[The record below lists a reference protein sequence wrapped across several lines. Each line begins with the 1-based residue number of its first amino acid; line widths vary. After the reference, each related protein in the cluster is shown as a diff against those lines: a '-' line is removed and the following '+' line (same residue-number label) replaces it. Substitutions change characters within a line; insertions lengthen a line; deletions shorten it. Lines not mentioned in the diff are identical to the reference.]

1 MELDDE
7 KPNERDLLCGWR
19 SYRPE
24 FLQKL
29 NTPKWF
35 LVFLTIYSFMQ
46 GMIATGLT
54 AAGLTSLE
62 KRFKLSSKQSGMII
76 AANDV
81 SALLLIIF
89 ISYFGGHRNKARWL
103 GIGAMV
109 TSLGCLLFALPH
121 LLVGK
126 YTPLEFQNTAT
137 GDLCLFN
144 STGIPSTVETCA
156 EAKGHTAWKY
166 MLVFIGAKLLLGAGT
181 TPLFTLG
188 PAYIDENVSPK
199 VAPMYL
205 GVWFIATFFGPGI
218 GYVAGG
224 SLLNV
229 WVDLIQPPGVDIT
242 PDDPRWIGA
251 WWLGYFF
258 GGLLLL
264 CTSVALLGY
273 PKEMPGAQERRMA
286 AIKEGL
292 LPPRDEHIQ
301 GRLKDILPATK
312 ALLTNKTFMLNTCAF
327 CCTTLIATGLGPFV
341 SKFIQSQF
349 GKSSSTAGILS
360 GIVIIPGTAGGI
372 FLGSYLV
379 KRVDVRKSCKIAAKY
394 CFIFQFMGTWAVL
407 TFLIPGC
414 KTTLLAGISH
424 PYSYNNR
431 TLEELSKSSQCNSL
445 CHCSSTEYD
454 PVCGED
460 QISYFSPCYAG
471 CTLRGEDEYGKGGKT
486 NLLALQRWFETCR
499 CIPSSDKSK
508 LYGSAKQG
516 TCDRDCKNLIPF
528 LFGAVVLL
536 IFNFMN
542 ATPNKTVVLRCV
554 PDNQRTYALGLQWL
568 FLCVFGSMPGPVLF
582 GAFIDKTCIL
592 WEETCSG
599 KGSCLEYNNELLS
612 YLLVAAGLFFQVLS
626 AAMYFGSWFFCKSND
641 LVPGNPAEDPMAD
654 AQPHSPRL
662 SPPQTPVPG
671 LEIRQ
676 QRQASGQQSNPEGE
690 ALAQAGSDSRCSSPV
705 PGSVRYTIG
714 DESVALSFEDA
725 GDEMNTPTCSFL
737 PVSQFESSI

>member
-1 MELDDE
+1 MEAEDE

-19 SYRPE
+19 SFRPKV
-24 FLQKL
+24 LQKL

-103 GIGAMV
+103 GIGALV

-126 YTPLEFQNTAT
+126 YTPLEIQRT
-137 GDLCLFN
+137 GLGDTCLFN
-144 STGIPSTVETCA
+144 TTGTPSGVEKCT
-156 EAKGHTAWKY
+156 EAKGYTAWKY
-166 MLVFIGAKLLLGAGT
+166 MLVFVGAKLLLGAGT

-205 GVWFIATFFGPGI
+205 GVWFTATFFGPGI

-229 WVDLIQPPGVDIT
+229 WVDLIQPPGVDLT

-264 CTSVALLGY
+264 CTSIALLGY
-273 PKEMPGAQERRMA
+273 PKEMPGARERRMN
-286 AIKEGL
+286 AIREGL
-292 LPPRDEHIQ
+292 LPARDEHIQ

-312 ALLTNKTFMLNTCAF
+312 AILTNRTFMFNTCAF

-372 FLGSYLV
+372 FLGSYLI

-394 CFIFQFMGTWAVL
+394 CFIFQFIGTWAVL

-424 PYSYNNR
+424 PYPFNNR
-431 TLEELSKSSQCNSL
+431 TLSEIDISAPCNSL
-445 CHCSSTEYD
+445 CHCSGRDYD
-454 PVCGED
+454 PVCGVD
-460 QISYFSPCYAG
+460 KVSYFSPCHAG
-471 CTLRGEDEYGKGGKT
+471 CTVQVKDKEKMKKT
-486 NLLALQRWFETCR
+486 NLLSIEKNYVNCR
-499 CIPSSDKSK
+499 CIPSLETSVP
-508 LYGSAKQG
+508 YGSAKQG

-568 FLCVFGSMPGPVLF
+568 FLCMFGSMPGPVVF

-599 KGSCLEYNNELLS
+599 RGSCLEYNNELLS
-612 YLLVAAGLFFQVLS
+612 YLLVAAGLFFQILS
-626 AAMYFGSWFFCKSND
+626 AALYFGSWFFCKSID
-641 LVPGNPAEDPMAD
+641 STPAVPDVDHPSTP
-654 AQPHSPRL
+654 QLQHRL

-671 LEIRQ
+671 FVFRQ
-676 QRQASGQQSNPEGE
+676 EKQTADQQADPEQE
-690 ALAQAGSDSRCSSPV
+690 ALAQAGPDSRSSSPV
-705 PGSVRYTIG
+705 PGIARYSIDDDSVCLSFKTAG
-714 DESVALSFEDA
+714 DESERR
-725 GDEMNTPTCSFL
+725 FL
-737 PVSQFESSI
+737 PQSESSI

>member
-1 MELDDE
+1 MEADE
-7 KPNERDLLCGWR
+7 AKPDERALLCGWR
-19 SYRPE
+19 SFRPKI
-24 FLQKL
+24 LQRL

-46 GMIATGLT
+46 GMIVTGLT

-62 KRFKLSSKQSGMII
+62 KRFKLTSKQTGMIV

-81 SALLLIIF
+81 SALILIIF

-103 GIGAMV
+103 GIGALV

-121 LLVGK
+121 VLVGK
-126 YTPLEFQNTAT
+126 YTPLELETSGSMQT
-137 GDLCLFN
+137 CWFN
-144 STGIPSTVETCA
+144 STKIPTDDGVCA
-156 EAKGHTAWKY
+156 EAKGYTAWKY
-166 MLVFIGAKLLLGAGT
+166 MLVFVGAKLLLGAGT

-188 PAYIDENVSPK
+188 PAYIDENVNPK
-199 VAPMYL
+199 AAPMYL

-229 WVDLIQPPGVDIT
+229 WVDLIQPPGVDLT
-242 PDDPRWIGA
+242 PEDPRWIGA

-264 CTSVALLGY
+264 CTSIALLGY
-273 PKEMPGAQERRMA
+273 PREMPGAREQRLA
-286 AIKEGL
+286 AIREGL

-312 ALLTNKTFMLNTCAF
+312 SILTNKTFMFNTCAF

-372 FLGSYLV
+372 FLGSYLI
-379 KRVDVRKSCKIAAKY
+379 KRVDVRRSCKMAAKY
-394 CFIFQFMGTWAVL
+394 CFIFQFIGTWAVL

-414 KTTLLAGISH
+414 KTTLLAGISY
-424 PYSYNNR
+424 PYNNS
-431 TLEELSKSSQCNSL
+431 TLVDINKSSPCNNLCHCNSL
-445 CHCSSTEYD
+445 EYD
-454 PVCGED
+454 PVCGVDEV
-460 QISYFSPCYAG
+460 SYFSPCHAG
-471 CTLRGEDEYGKGGKT
+471 CTKRIVKDGKKKVT
-486 NLLALQRWFETCR
+486 DKEMYENCR
-499 CIPSSDKSK
+499 CISSPDSTVR
-508 LYGSAKQG
+508 YGSAAQG

-568 FLCVFGSMPGPVLF
+568 FLSMFGSLPGPVIF

-599 KGSCLEYNNELLS
+599 RGSCLEYNNELLS

-626 AAMYFGSWFFCKSND
+626 TALYFGSWFFCKSHD
-641 LVPGNPAEDPMAD
+641 PLTPGIPVVGDSASS
-654 AQPHSPRL
+654 QTRL

-671 LEIRQ
+671 FEFRQ
-676 QRQASGQQSNPEGE
+676 QRQAAGQQALPEGE
-690 ALAQAGSDSRCSSPV
+690 ALAQADHDRENSSPV
-705 PGSVRYTIG
+705 PGFARYEADDDSVY
-714 DESVALSFEDA
+714 LSFTNA
-725 GDEMNTPTCSFL
+725 GGESQSSFL
-737 PVSQFESSI
+737 PIAQIESSI

>member
-1 MELDDE
+1 METEDE
-7 KPNERDLLCGWR
+7 KPDERDLLCGWR
-19 SYRPE
+19 SYRPK

-103 GIGAMV
+103 GVGALV

-126 YTPLEFQNTAT
+126 YLPLQFEDTAT
-137 GDLCLFN
+137 GDMCLFN
-144 STGIPSTVETCA
+144 TTGIQSTVETCT
-156 EAKGHTAWKY
+156 EAKGYTAWKY

-188 PAYIDENVSPK
+188 PAYIDENVNPK

-205 GVWFIATFFGPGI
+205 GVWFTATFFGPGI

-242 PDDPRWIGA
+242 PEDPRWIGA

-264 CTSVALLGY
+264 CTSIALLGY
-273 PKEMPGAQERRMA
+273 PKEMPGARERRMA

-312 ALLTNKTFMLNTCAF
+312 AILTNKTFMLNTCAF

-349 GKSSSTAGILS
+349 GKSSSMAGILS
-360 GIVIIPGTAGGI
+360 GIVIIPGTASGI

-379 KRVDVRKSCKIAAKY
+379 KRVDVRQSCKIAAKY
-394 CFIFQFMGTWAVL
+394 CFIFQFIGTWAVL

-414 KTTLLAGISH
+414 KTTLLAGVSH
-424 PYSYNNR
+424 PYNNNSK
-431 TLEELSKSSQCNSL
+431 TLDEISKTSPCNSL
-445 CHCSSTEYD
+445 CHCFSSKYD
-454 PVCGED
+454 PVCGVD
-460 QISYFSPCYAG
+460 QISYFSPCHAG
-471 CTLRGEDEYGKGGKT
+471 CSLRVVDEEEGEKN
-486 NLLALQRWFETCR
+486 NLLSIQKTYDHCR
-499 CIPSSDKSK
+499 CIPSSEKSK
-508 LYGSAKQG
+508 HFGSAKQG
-516 TCDRDCKNLIPF
+516 TCDRDCKNLVPF

-568 FLCVFGSMPGPVLF
+568 FLCVFGSMPGPVVF

-612 YLLVAAGLFFQVLS
+612 YLLVAAGLFFQILS
-626 AAMYFGSWFFCKSND
+626 AALYFGSWFFCKSND
-641 LVPGNPAEDPMAD
+641 SVNRPPDTQSQ
-654 AQPHSPRL
+654 AQL

-676 QRQASGQQSNPEGE
+676 QRQAAAGQQADPEKE
-690 ALAQAGSDSRCSSPV
+690 ALAQAGPDSTSSSLV
-705 PGSVRYTIG
+705 HGIALYTAG
-714 DESVALSFEDA
+714 DESVYLSFQPA
-725 GDEMNTPTCSFL
+725 GDETDEDRSRFL
-737 PVSQFESSI
+737 PNIQIESSI

>member
-1 MELDDE
+1 MQDDDVKLD
-7 KPNERDLLCGWR
+7 ERDLLCGWR
-19 SYRPE
+19 SFRPK

-29 NTPKWF
+29 NSPKWF
-35 LVFLTIYSFMQ
+35 LVFLTLYSFMQ
-46 GMIATGLT
+46 GMIATGMT

-62 KRFKLSSKQSGMII
+62 KRFKLSSKQTGMII

-103 GIGAMV
+103 GIGALV

-121 LLVGK
+121 VLVGK
-126 YTPLEFQNTAT
+126 YTPLQFETTGT
-137 GDLCLFN
+137 GDTCLFN
-144 STGIPSTVETCA
+144 TTGILRDEETCA
-156 EAKGHTAWKY
+156 EAKGYTAWKY

-188 PAYIDENVSPK
+188 PAYIDENVNPK

-205 GVWFIATFFGPGI
+205 GVWFTATFFGPGI

-229 WVDLIQPPGVDIT
+229 WVDLIQPPGVDLT

-264 CTSVALLGY
+264 CTSIALLGY
-273 PKEMPGAQERRMA
+273 PKEMPGAREQRMA

-312 ALLTNKTFMLNTCAF
+312 SILTNKTFMFNTCAF

-379 KRVDVRKSCKIAAKY
+379 KRVDVRRSCKIAAKY
-394 CFIFQFMGTWAVL
+394 CFIFQFIGTWAVL

-414 KTTLLAGISH
+414 KTTLLAGISQ
-424 PYSYNNR
+424 PYNNR
-431 TLEELSKSSQCNSL
+431 TLTEINKSAPCNSL
-445 CHCSSTEYD
+445 CHCNSREYD
-454 PVCGED
+454 PVCGVDEL
-460 QISYFSPCYAG
+460 SYFSPCHAG
-471 CTLRGEDEYGKGGKT
+471 CTIRKMGEGRELYE
-486 NLLALQRWFETCR
+486 NCR
-499 CIPSSDKSK
+499 CIPSPERP
-508 LYGSAKQG
+508 LPYGTAKQG

-568 FLCVFGSMPGPVLF
+568 FLCMFGSMPGPVIF

-592 WEETCSG
+592 WEETCNG
-599 KGSCLEYNNELLS
+599 RGSCLEYNNELLS
-612 YLLVAAGLFFQVLS
+612 YLLVAAGLFFQILS
-626 AAMYFGSWFFCKSND
+626 AALYFGSWFFCKSND
-641 LVPGNPAEDPMAD
+641 PIPDVDNPALS
-654 AQPHSPRL
+654 QNHL

-676 QRQASGQQSNPEGE
+676 QRQAAGQQTTSEEE
-690 ALAQAGSDSRCSSPV
+690 ALAQAGPANESLSPV
-705 PGSVRYTIG
+705 PGFARFATDDESVYLSFKNAG
-714 DESVALSFEDA
+714 DESQ
-725 GDEMNTPTCSFL
+725 
-737 PVSQFESSI
+737 PVTQFESSI

>member
-1 MELDDE
+1 MELE
-7 KPNERDLLCGWR
+7 AQKPNERDLLCGWR
-19 SYRPE
+19 SYRPK

-62 KRFKLSSKQSGMII
+62 KRFKLSSKQTGMII

-109 TSLGCLLFALPH
+109 TSLGCLMFALPH

-126 YTPLEFQNTAT
+126 YTPLNFQNTAT
-137 GDLCLFN
+137 GDVCLFN
-144 STGIPSTVETCA
+144 NTGTPSTSKTCT
-156 EAKGHTAWKY
+156 EAKGYTAWKY

-199 VAPMYL
+199 AAPMYL
-205 GVWFIATFFGPGI
+205 GVWFTATFFGPGI

-264 CTSVALLGY
+264 CTSIALLGY

-292 LPPRDEHIQ
+292 LPARDEHIQ
-301 GRLKDILPATK
+301 GRLRDILPATK
-312 ALLTNKTFMLNTCAF
+312 AILTNKTFMLNTWAF

-372 FLGSYLV
+372 FLGSYLI
-379 KRVDVRKSCKIAAKY
+379 KRVDVRKSCKTAAKY
-394 CFIFQFMGTWAVL
+394 CFIFQFIGTWAVL

-414 KTTLLAGISH
+414 KTTRLAGVTE
-424 PYSYNNR
+424 PYNNR
-431 TLEELSKSSQCNSL
+431 SDTEMDKFSQCNSR
-445 CHCSSTEYD
+445 CHCGSNEYD

-460 QISYFSPCYAG
+460 QISYFSPCHAG
-471 CTLRGEDEYGKGGKT
+471 CTVRLMDEGKGVKS
-486 NLLALQRWFETCR
+486 NLLDIQRSYINCR
-499 CIPSSDKSK
+499 CIPSTERFKIH
-508 LYGSAKQG
+508 GFAKQG

-582 GAFIDKTCIL
+582 GAFIDKTCVL

-626 AAMYFGSWFFCKSND
+626 AALYFGSWFFCKSND
-641 LVPGNPAEDPMAD
+641 LVGMNPEA
-654 AQPHSPRL
+654 SPQL
-662 SPPQTPVPG
+662 QAPCLTPPQTPVPG

-676 QRQASGQQSNPEGE
+676 QRQANGQQSNSEE
-690 ALAQAGSDSRCSSPV
+690 DALAQDSPDGRCSTPV
-705 PGSVRYTIG
+705 LGSVRYTIG
-714 DESVALSFEDA
+714 NESVALSFNNEGEERTA
-725 GDEMNTPTCSFL
+725 ASCSFL
-737 PVSQFESSI
+737 PATQFESSI

>member
-1 MELDDE
+1 
-7 KPNERDLLCGWR
+7 
-19 SYRPE
+19 
-24 FLQKL
+24 
-29 NTPKWF
+29 
-35 LVFLTIYSFMQ
+35 MQ

-62 KRFKLSSKQSGMII
+62 KRFKLSSKQTGMII

-81 SALLLIIF
+81 SALILIIF

-103 GIGAMV
+103 GIGALV

-126 YTPLEFQNTAT
+126 YTPLEFENTET
-137 GDLCLFN
+137 GDVCLFN
-144 STGIPSTVETCA
+144 STGIPSARDTCA
-156 EAKGHTAWKY
+156 EAKGYTAWKY
-166 MLVFIGAKLLLGAGT
+166 MLVFVGAKLLLGAGT

-199 VAPMYL
+199 AAPMYL
-205 GVWFIATFFGPGI
+205 GVWFAATFFGPGI

-229 WVDLIQPPGVDIT
+229 WVDLIQPPGVDLT
-242 PDDPRWIGA
+242 PEDPRWIGA

-264 CTSVALLGY
+264 CTSIALLGY
-273 PKEMPGAQERRMA
+273 PREMPGARERRMA

-292 LPPRDEHIQ
+292 LPARDEHIQ

-312 ALLTNKTFMLNTCAF
+312 AILTNKTFMFNTCAF

-379 KRVDVRKSCKIAAKY
+379 KRVDVRQSCKIAAKY
-394 CFIFQFMGTWAVL
+394 CFIFQFIGTWAVL

-414 KTTLLAGISH
+414 KTALLAGISH
-424 PYSYNNR
+424 PYNNR
-431 TLEELSKSSQCNSL
+431 TLEETSKFSPCNSL
-445 CHCSSTEYD
+445 CHCSSRDYD
-454 PVCGED
+454 PVCGVD

-471 CTLRGEDEYGKGGKT
+471 CTLRVKDKDKSQKKT
-486 NLLALQRWFETCR
+486 NLLTMDQTYENCL
-499 CIPSSDKSK
+499 CIPSPENSVPH
-508 LYGSAKQG
+508 GSAKQG

-568 FLCVFGSMPGPVLF
+568 FLCVFGSMPGPVIF

-599 KGSCLEYNNELLS
+599 RGSCLEYNNELLS

-626 AAMYFGSWFFCKSND
+626 AALYFGSWFFCKSND
-641 LVPGNPAEDPMAD
+641 LIPANPNVDHPSNPET
-654 AQPHSPRL
+654 QTRL

-671 LEIRQ
+671 FEFRQ
-676 QRQASGQQSNPEGE
+676 QRQTASQHTDPEGE
-690 ALAQAGSDSRCSSPV
+690 ALAQAGPDSRSSSPV
-705 PGSVRYTIG
+705 PGIARYTTDDESVTLSFKTSG
-714 DESVALSFEDA
+714 DESR
-725 GDEMNTPTCSFL
+725 NSFL
-737 PVSQFESSI
+737 PIGQIESSI

>member
-1 MELDDE
+1 MEADDV
-7 KPNERDLLCGWR
+7 KPDERDLLCGWR
-19 SYRPE
+19 SFRPKV
-24 FLQKL
+24 LQKL

-62 KRFKLSSKQSGMII
+62 KRFKLSSKQTGMII

-126 YTPLEFQNTAT
+126 YTPLEFETKGTGAT
-137 GDLCLFN
+137 CLFN
-144 STGIPSTVETCA
+144 TTGIPKDDEVCA
-156 EAKGHTAWKY
+156 EAKGYTAWKY

-199 VAPMYL
+199 AAPMYL
-205 GVWFIATFFGPGI
+205 GVWFTATFFGPGI

-229 WVDLIQPPGVDIT
+229 WVDLIQPPGVDLT

-264 CTSVALLGY
+264 CTSIALLGY
-273 PKEMPGAQERRMA
+273 PKEMPGAREQRMA

-312 ALLTNKTFMLNTCAF
+312 AILTNKTFMLNTCAF

-379 KRVDVRKSCKIAAKY
+379 KRVDVRRSCKIAAKY
-394 CFIFQFMGTWAVL
+394 CFIFQFIGTWAVL

-414 KTTLLAGISH
+414 KTTLLAGVSQA
-424 PYSYNNR
+424 YNNR
-431 TLEELSKSSQCNSL
+431 TLTDINLSASCNSL
-445 CHCSSTEYD
+445 CHCNSRDYD
-454 PVCGED
+454 PVCGVDE
-460 QISYFSPCYAG
+460 ISYFSPCHAG
-471 CTLRGEDEYGKGGKT
+471 CTVKKPVEGGKIKMIE
-486 NLLALQRWFETCR
+486 RRKEEYESCR
-499 CIPSSDKSK
+499 CITSPVTSTP
-508 LYGSAKQG
+508 YGTAKQG

-568 FLCVFGSMPGPVLF
+568 FLCMFGSMPGPVIF

-592 WEETCSG
+592 WEETCNG
-599 KGSCLEYNNELLS
+599 QGSCLEYNNELLS
-612 YLLVAAGLFFQVLS
+612 YLLVAAGLFFQILS
-626 AAMYFGSWFFCKSND
+626 AALYFGSWFFCKSND
-641 LVPGNPAEDPMAD
+641 PLPGIPDVDHPA
-654 AQPHSPRL
+654 QSQTRL

-671 LEIRQ
+671 LEFRQ
-676 QRQASGQQSNPEGE
+676 QRQAAGQQTTSEEE
-690 ALAQAGSDSRCSSPV
+690 ALAQPGSDDKNSSPV
-705 PGSVRYTIG
+705 SGSARYATG
-714 DESVALSFEDA
+714 DDSVFLSFKDA
-725 GDEMNTPTCSFL
+725 GNESRSSFL
-737 PVSQFESSI
+737 PVAQIESSI

>member
-1 MELDDE
+1 MDAEEVKPDE
-7 KPNERDLLCGWR
+7 RALLCGWR
-19 SYRPE
+19 SFRPK

-62 KRFKLSSKQSGMII
+62 KRFKLSSKQTGMII

-103 GIGAMV
+103 GIGALV

-126 YTPLEFQNTAT
+126 YTPLELETT
-137 GDLCLFN
+137 GTGQTCLFN
-144 STGIPSTVETCA
+144 STGIPKDDKACA
-156 EAKGHTAWKY
+156 EAKGYTAWKY
-166 MLVFIGAKLLLGAGT
+166 MLVFVGAKLLLGAGT

-188 PAYIDENVSPK
+188 PAYIDENVNPK
-199 VAPMYL
+199 AAPMYL

-229 WVDLIQPPGVDIT
+229 WVDLIQPPGVDLT

-264 CTSVALLGY
+264 CTSIALLGY
-273 PKEMPGAQERRMA
+273 PREMPGAREQRLA

-312 ALLTNKTFMLNTCAF
+312 AILTNKTFMLNTCAF

-372 FLGSYLV
+372 FLGSYLI
-379 KRVDVRKSCKIAAKY
+379 KRVDVRRSCKIAAKY
-394 CFIFQFMGTWAVL
+394 CFIFQFIGTWAVL

-424 PYSYNNR
+424 PYNNR
-431 TLEELSKSSQCNSL
+431 TLEEINKSSLCNQL
-445 CHCSSTEYD
+445 CHCNSRDYD
-454 PVCGED
+454 PVCGVDEV
-460 QISYFSPCYAG
+460 SYFSPCHAG
-471 CTLRGEDEYGKGGKT
+471 CTKRIMQDGMKKVTDKEMYES
-486 NLLALQRWFETCR
+486 CR
-499 CIPSSDKSK
+499 CIPPPDKSF
-508 LYGSAKQG
+508 LYGSAVQG

-568 FLCVFGSMPGPVLF
+568 FLCVFGSMPGPVIF

-599 KGSCLEYNNELLS
+599 RGSCLEYNNELLS

-626 AAMYFGSWFFCKSND
+626 AALYFGSWFFCKSND
-641 LVPGNPAEDPMAD
+641 PLPGIPDVDHPA
-654 AQPHSPRL
+654 QSQTRL

-671 LEIRQ
+671 FEVRQ
-676 QRQASGQQSNPEGE
+676 QRQAAGQQTHPEGE
-690 ALAQAGSDSRCSSPV
+690 ALAQAGPESSSSPV
-705 PGSVRYTIG
+705 PGFARYAADDDSVFLSFKNTG
-714 DESVALSFEDA
+714 DESRS
-725 GDEMNTPTCSFL
+725 SFL
-737 PVSQFESSI
+737 PLTQIESSI

>member
-1 MELDDE
+1 MQDE
-7 KPNERDLLCGWR
+7 DVKPDERDLLCGWR
-19 SYRPE
+19 SFRPKV
-24 FLQKL
+24 LQKL
-29 NTPKWF
+29 NSPKWF
-35 LVFLTIYSFMQ
+35 LVFLTLYSFMQ

-62 KRFKLSSKQSGMII
+62 KRFKLSSKQTGMII

-103 GIGAMV
+103 GIGALV

-126 YTPLEFQNTAT
+126 YTPLQFSTAGT
-137 GDLCLFN
+137 RDTCLFN
-144 STGIPSTVETCA
+144 TTGIPRDEETCA
-156 EAKGHTAWKY
+156 EAKGYTAWKY

-188 PAYIDENVSPK
+188 PAYIDENVNPK

-205 GVWFIATFFGPGI
+205 GVWFTATFFGPGI

-229 WVDLIQPPGVDIT
+229 WVDLIQPPGVELT

-264 CTSVALLGY
+264 CTSIALLGY
-273 PKEMPGAQERRMA
+273 PKEMPGARERRMA

-292 LPPRDEHIQ
+292 LPPKDEHIQ

-312 ALLTNKTFMLNTCAF
+312 AILTNKTFMLNTCAF

-372 FLGSYLV
+372 FLGSYLI
-379 KRVDVRKSCKIAAKY
+379 KRVDVRRSCKIAAKY
-394 CFIFQFMGTWAVL
+394 CFIFQFIGTWAVL

-414 KTTLLAGISH
+414 KTTLLAGISQ
-424 PYSYNNR
+424 PYNNK
-431 TLEELSKSSQCNSL
+431 TLTEINKSAPCNSL
-445 CHCSSTEYD
+445 CHCNSREYD
-454 PVCGED
+454 PVCGVDEL
-460 QISYFSPCYAG
+460 SYFSPCHAG
-471 CTLRGEDEYGKGGKT
+471 CTILNMDGRKEVYES
-486 NLLALQRWFETCR
+486 CR
-499 CIPSSDKSK
+499 CIPSPERH
-508 LYGSAKQG
+508 LPYGTAKQG

-568 FLCVFGSMPGPVLF
+568 FLCMFGSMPGPVIF

-592 WEETCSG
+592 WEETCNG
-599 KGSCLEYNNELLS
+599 RGSCLEYNNELLS
-612 YLLVAAGLFFQVLS
+612 YLLVAAGLFFQILS
-626 AAMYFGSWFFCKSND
+626 AALYFGSWFFCKPND
-641 LVPGNPAEDPMAD
+641 PIPDVDHPA
-654 AQPHSPRL
+654 QSQTRL

-676 QRQASGQQSNPEGE
+676 QRQATGQQTTSEEEDP
-690 ALAQAGSDSRCSSPV
+690 AQAGPDSGSLSPV
-705 PGSVRYTIG
+705 PGFARYATDDESVFLSFKNAG
-714 DESVALSFEDA
+714 DESR
-725 GDEMNTPTCSFL
+725 CSFL
-737 PVSQFESSI
+737 PVAQFESSI